1 MASNEITI
9 AKIEFAEILASAGLR
24 VSDFVPERIVP
35 PIIVIKASDPYLKR
49 HSVSSE
55 FIMGLELVLIANPA
69 TNAVM
74 SEALDSAIQDTIKAL
89 PHYATMLSVGEPYLF
104 ESNAG
109 IYLAANI
116 RTDVRITI

>member
-1 MASNEITI
+1 MTTNEITI
-9 AKIEFAEILASAGLR
+9 AKIQFAEALDAAGLR

-35 PIIVIKASDPYLKR
+35 PILIIKAADPYLKPN
-49 HSVSSE
+49 SVGSE
-55 FIMGLELVLIANPA
+55 YIMGLELVLIASAA

-74 SEALDSAIQDTIKAL
+74 SEALDAFIQNTIHAL
-89 PHYATMLSVGEPYLF
+89 PPYATMMSVGEPYLY